1 MLKRTSEFCLLSCCI
16 YFRWW
21 ATQSYLWSRKNV
33 LIIEQTAKMML
44 AVHFSLF
51 VVHTVI
57 ISAQL
62 KGFLGKIVLGSPGRA
77 GLCKFKWKVAHVCQ
91 VQHSHFGQ
99 NMRKLKEYR
108 KYSLLFNHILLFLV
122 QIIEIIL
129 FCFLMYE

>member
-1 MLKRTSEFCLLSCCI
+1 
-16 YFRWW
+16 
-21 ATQSYLWSRKNV
+21 
-33 LIIEQTAKMML
+33 MML

-99 NMRKLKEYR
+99 NMRKLK
-108 KYSLLFNHILLFLV
+108 STV
-122 QIIEIIL
+122 
-129 FCFLMYE
+129 CFLIIFYYFWFKLLKLFYFAF

>member
-1 MLKRTSEFCLLSCCI
+1 MLKRTSEFWLLCCCI

-33 LIIEQTAKMML
+33 LIIEQTTKMML

-99 NMRKLKEYR
+99 NMRKLK
-108 KYSLLFNHILLFLV
+108 STV
-122 QIIEIIL
+122 
-129 FCFLMYE
+129 CFLIIFYYFWFKLLKLFYFAF